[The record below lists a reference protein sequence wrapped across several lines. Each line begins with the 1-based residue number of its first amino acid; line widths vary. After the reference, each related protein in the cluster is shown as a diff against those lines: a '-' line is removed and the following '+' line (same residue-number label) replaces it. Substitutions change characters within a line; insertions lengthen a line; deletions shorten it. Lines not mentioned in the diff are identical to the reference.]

1 MSAAVD
7 AAGVAYF
14 APLKLRPFLEVAQE
28 GGVDV
33 EAVLAA
39 QGTSRAE
46 MLHPETRLPRLRCVA
61 IVRAL
66 IEPLRDPLVG
76 LRASQRTLLEDIDV
90 LGYIARQ
97 CPNALAA
104 LEGLRGY
111 SRLLAD
117 ASEVGL
123 ERANGVV
130 TIRIGLAGGR
140 RSIPELADF
149 AVGSGHVGL
158 QLLTGGAARALRV
171 ELARPKPAQPSA
183 YRHFFGAP
191 VTFGAAC
198 GLAAYEESALL
209 APLEKGDAR
218 LAEILRAHADARL
231 ARLPPRSTLPD
242 RVRAWL
248 AQHCEE
254 STASLSGLAAEFHTS
269 ERTLTRRLQRAGL
282 QFRAVLE
289 DVRRER
295 AQSLLEG
302 KEPSISEIAQ
312 RLGFGDATAF
322 GRAFRRWHGMS
333 PSDYRRIH
341 AAAAQRAENAAE

>member
-1 MSAAVD
+1 MAETAD
-7 AAGVAYF
+7 EAGVAYF
-14 APLKLRPFLEVAQE
+14 APLKLRPFLVVAEE

-33 EAVLAA
+33 EAVLAT

-66 IEPLRDPLVG
+66 IEPLHDPLVG
-76 LRASQRTLLEDIDV
+76 LRASQHSLLEDIDV

-111 SRLLAD
+111 SRLLSD
-117 ASEVGL
+117 ASQVSL
-123 ERANGVV
+123 ERAPGVV

-158 QLLTGGAARALRV
+158 RLLTGGAARALRV
-171 ELARPKPAQPSA
+171 ELARPRPAQPRA
-183 YRHFFGAP
+183 YREFFGAP

-198 GLAAYEESALL
+198 GLVAYDEAALL
-209 APLEKGDAR
+209 APLAQGDAR
-218 LAEILRAHADARL
+218 LGDILRAHADARL
-231 ARLPPRSTLPD
+231 ARLPPRSSLPD
-242 RVRAWL
+242 QVRAWL
-248 AQHCEE
+248 ANHCEE
-254 STASLSGLAAEFHTS
+254 STPSLSSLADELHTS
-269 ERTLTRRLQRAGL
+269 ERTLTRRLRRAGL
-282 QFRAVLE
+282 QFRTVLE

-295 AQSLLEG
+295 AQRLLG
-302 KEPSISEIAQ
+302 SRDLNISEIAQ

-333 PSDYRRIH
+333 PSAYRQIH
-341 AAAAQRAENAAE
+341 AATERRAEHAAD

>member
-1 MSAAVD
+1 MAEAPD
-7 AAGVAYF
+7 EAGIAYF

-33 EAVLAA
+33 EAILAA
-39 QGTSRAE
+39 HGTSRAE

-61 IVRAL
+61 IVARA
-66 IEPLRDPLVG
+66 D
-76 LRASQRTLLEDIDV
+76 RAAARSAGRAARLQRTVLEDIDV

-111 SRLLAD
+111 WRLLGD

-123 ERANGVV
+123 ERAAGQVI
-130 TIRIGLAGGR
+130 IRVGLSGGR

-158 QLLTGGAARALRV
+158 GLLTGGAARALRV

-183 YRHFFGAP
+183 YRRFFGAP
-191 VTFGAAC
+191 VTFGAP
-198 GLAAYEESALL
+198 AASSRTT
-209 APLEKGDAR
+209 R
-218 LAEILRAHADARL
+218 LRCSRRSSGAMRGSPGILRTHADARL

-242 RVRAWL
+242 QVRAWL
-248 AQHCEE
+248 ARHCGEH
-254 STASLSGLAAEFHTS
+254 TPSLSKLAAELHTS

-282 QFRAVLE
+282 QFRGLLD

-295 AQSLLEG
+295 AQRLLESG
-302 KEPSISEIAQ
+302 ELNISEIAQ
-312 RLGFGDATAF
+312 QLGFGDATAF
-322 GRAFRRWHGMS
+322 GRAFRRWLGVT
-333 PSDYRRIH
+333 PSRYRQH
-341 AAAAQRAENAAE
+341 AGRS